1 MQLSAGAIALLIAM
15 LLLLVALVAYASG
28 VGKRAHQPV
37 EGVPTGNPS
46 MERKV
51 AVTLALMLLS
61 GLALTAYAFWEPIRQ
76 AAAAERQENVS
87 IVRGI
92 DNYTTLCVG
101 CHGVDGLGAVVPGT
115 DPPRVAPQLNREDL
129 RPKDPDE
136 YKKAYELVYK
146 TIQRGR
152 PGTPMPAWGRQDGG
166 SLLDEQIHELA
177 LMITKGDKHVQGEE
191 TVWEVVREEAREK
204 IAHGA
209 PEPQKP
215 EVQLAAELSED
226 AKAGARLLQSKGC
239 IGCHVIGGGVGG
251 QTGPNLTQVAAAA
264 ASRKPG
270 TSAEEYIRESILQ
283 PQAFLVPGYP
293 PVMPSFQGQLSD
305 QELNQIVE
313 YLLAPNK

>member
-1 MQLSAGAIALLIAM
+1 MQLSAGAIVLLIAM

-37 EGVPTGNPS
+37 EEVPTGNPS

-51 AVTLALMLLS
+51 AVILALMLLS
-61 GLALTAYAFWEPIRQ
+61 ALALTGYAFWEPIRQ
-76 AAAAERQENVS
+76 AQAADRQENVS

-92 DNYTTLCVG
+92 ENYTTLCIS
-101 CHGVDGLGAVVPGT
+101 CHGIDGLGAVVPGT

-129 RPKDPDE
+129 RPKDPDAYE
-136 YKKAYELVYK
+136 EAYELVYK

-152 PGTPMPAWGRQDGG
+152 PGTPMPAWGREDGG
-166 SLLDEQIHELA
+166 SLLDEQIHELT
-177 LMITKGDKHVQGEE
+177 LMIVKGDKHVRGEE
-191 TVWEVVREEAREK
+191 TAWEVAREEAREK

-226 AKAGARLLQSKGC
+226 ARAGARLLQSKGC

-251 QTGPNLTQVAAAA
+251 QTGPNLAQIQTVAD
-264 ASRKPG
+264 SRQPG
-270 TSAEEYIRESILQ
+270 TSAEEYLRQSILQ
-283 PQAFLVPGYP
+283 PTAFLVPGYP

-305 QELNQIVE
+305 QELNQIIA

>member
-1 MQLSAGAIALLIAM
+1 MQLSAGAIVLLIAM

-37 EGVPTGNPS
+37 DEVPTGNPS

-51 AVTLALMLLS
+51 AVILALMLLS
-61 GLALTAYAFWEPIRQ
+61 ALALTGYGFWEPIRQ
-76 AAAAERQENVS
+76 AQAADRQENIS

-92 DNYTTLCVG
+92 ENYTTLCIS
-101 CHGVDGLGAVVPGT
+101 CHGIDGLGAVVPGT

-129 RPKDPDE
+129 RPKDPDAYE
-136 YKKAYELVYK
+136 EAYELVYK

-166 SLLDEQIHELA
+166 SLLDEQIHELT
-177 LMITKGDKHVQGEE
+177 LMIVKGDKHIQGEE
-191 TVWEVVREEAREK
+191 TVWEVAREEAREK

-226 AKAGARLLQSKGC
+226 ARAGARLLQSKGC

-251 QTGPNLTQVAAAA
+251 QTGPNLAQIQTVAD
-264 ASRKPG
+264 SRQPG
-270 TSAEEYIRESILQ
+270 TSAEEYLRQSILQ
-283 PQAFLVPGYP
+283 PSAFIVPGYP

-305 QELNQIVE
+305 QELNQIIA

>member
-1 MQLSAGAIALLIAM
+1 MQLSAGAIVLLIAM

-28 VGKRAHQPV
+28 VGKRAHRPV
-37 EGVPTGNPS
+37 EEVPTGNPS

-51 AVTLALMLLS
+51 AVILALMLLS
-61 GLALTAYAFWEPIRQ
+61 ALALTGYGFWEPIRQ
-76 AAAAERQENVS
+76 AQAADRQENIS

-92 DNYTTLCVG
+92 ENYTTLCIS
-101 CHGVDGLGAVVPGT
+101 CHGIDGLGAVVPGT

-129 RPKDPDE
+129 RPKDPDAYE
-136 YKKAYELVYK
+136 EAYELVYK

-166 SLLDEQIHELA
+166 SLLDEQIHELT
-177 LMITKGDKHVQGEE
+177 LMITKGDKHIQGEE
-191 TVWEVVREEAREK
+191 TVWEVAREEAREK

-226 AKAGARLLQSKGC
+226 ARAGARLLQSKGC

-251 QTGPNLTQVAAAA
+251 QTGPNLAQVQTVAD
-264 ASRKPG
+264 SRQPG
-270 TSAEEYIRESILQ
+270 TSAEEYLRQSILQ
-283 PQAFLVPGYP
+283 PTAFVVPGYP

-305 QELNQIVE
+305 QELSQIVA